1 MRLQCL
7 PKVIIEVINT
17 MPEMLEWKHLQVI
30 NQAISVDY
38 DLDKLTINEVK
49 LLNEICDMLLGE
61 GM

>member
-1 MRLQCL
+1 MKLQSL

-17 MPEMLEWKHLQVI
+17 KPELLEWKHLQVI

-49 LLNEICDMLLGE
+49 LINEICDMLLGE